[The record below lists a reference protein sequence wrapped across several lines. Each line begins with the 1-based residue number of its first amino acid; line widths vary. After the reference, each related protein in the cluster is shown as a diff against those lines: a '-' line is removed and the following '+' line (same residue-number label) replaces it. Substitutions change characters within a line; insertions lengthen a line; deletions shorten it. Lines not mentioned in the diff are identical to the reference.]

1 MDISTSYQ
9 ALQKNR
15 MMEEYL
21 TQTQTIYLKKNRH
34 DCLEDNS
41 MYFKDC
47 MDEFI
52 SQQLKCNL
60 PWASNRIFK
69 EDEECMTE
77 EALKLFRNLS
87 MNMESEDV
95 RAKIQKKGC
104 FLENCKETTWIKNP
118 YEYGRGDKKMVFLM
132 HLPSNTKVLERKEV
146 HIATFNTFVA
156 DFGGYLG
163 LFLGASILSLTD
175 SVLSYIK
182 RGLQWFVYRK

>member
-9 ALQKNR
+9 ALQKSR

-52 SQQLKCNL
+52 GQQLKCDL
-60 PWASNRIFK
+60 PWASNRI
-69 EDEECMTE
+69 EDEECTTE

-118 YEYGRGDKKMVFLM
+118 YEYGRGDKKMVFLTEKAK
-132 HLPSNTKVLERKEV
+132 SGVKNRKSDNFAKNYKE
-146 HIATFNTFVA
+146 
-156 DFGGYLG
+156 FGNG
-163 LFLGASILSLTD
+163 
-175 SVLSYIK
+175 
-182 RGLQWFVYRK
+182 